1 MSCDVVYS
9 HVIIKVFET
18 FIKLKTIQIFKN
30 PTRCNFKYFNFSF
43 KFFLST
49 KIIFQIEV
57 YFTLPYHTIND
68 LSFLSPMNIAVT
80 SKQDLFF
87 LFVCLYVLDVH
98 KLKEHL

>member
-30 PTRCNFKYFNFSF
+30 PTHCNFKYFNFSF

-49 KIIFQIEV
+49 KIIFQI
-57 YFTLPYHTIND
+57 
-68 LSFLSPMNIAVT
+68 
-80 SKQDLFF
+80 
-87 LFVCLYVLDVH
+87 
-98 KLKEHL
+98 